1 MTRLRRQGPRRYAP
15 PLVVLAMLVTFLPHC
30 LFGCS
35 MGMTSATPVAITA
48 VMDCCDAAC
57 PMNHADECLGSEEDA
72 NAPDAVVEKNAPS
85 VPPLASIGIDDA
97 PAPTTV
103 AQARA
108 FTTDGGPLPPPVPL
122 HLLNA
127 QFLI

>member
-1 MTRLRRQGPRRYAP
+1 
-15 PLVVLAMLVTFLPHC
+15 MLVTFLPHC

-35 MGMTSATPVAITA
+35 MAMPSAAPVAIAA

-57 PMNHADECLGSEEDA
+57 PMNHGDECLGSEEDS
-72 NAPDAVVEKNAPS
+72 NAPDATVEKNAAS
-85 VPPLASIGIDDA
+85 VPPLTSVGIHED

-108 FTTDGGPLPPPVPL
+108 FATDGGLLPPPVPL
-122 HLLNA
+122 HLLNS